1 LFKSILCPEDISLP
15 KKQEVNSGL
24 TAIRHLNRSTDP
36 FNKEAITG
44 PVEMW
49 WFVQYHG
56 GRQRTAI

>member
-1 LFKSILCPEDISLP
+1 MKIKKSLKTDKPVRFSLP

-49 WFVQYHG
+49 WFEK
-56 GRQRTAI
+56 